1 MKFILN
7 NESKW
12 LRMAIFGLL
21 FAFLPQIIGYWFIY
35 FSDRADYFTYTELV
49 VPKGT
54 VNSEDKTIR
63 VLSYMTVEKDIM
75 LHYKDVLRCNDGNGF
90 EFTDSNE
97 TSALEKAGIYPK
109 MIVNEEGELIPV
121 PWRFS
126 VDSNLIKGERCRIDS
141 TITALPGYNFE
152 FSQDISSNT
161 FIID

>member
-1 MKFILN
+1 MKFLLN
-7 NESKW
+7 NEAKW

-21 FAFLPQIIGYWFIY
+21 FAFIPQMIGYWVIY
-35 FSDRADYFTYTELV
+35 FSDREDYFTYTELV
-49 VPKGT
+49 VTKGT
-54 VNSEDKTIR
+54 VNSEDEAIR
-63 VLSYMTVEKDIM
+63 VLSYMTVEQDIM
-75 LHYKDVLRCNDGNGF
+75 LRYKDVLRCDNGNGF

-97 TSALEKAGIYPK
+97 TSSLAKEGIYPK

-141 TITALPGYNFE
+141 TITALPGHEFQ

-161 FIID
+161 FTIQ